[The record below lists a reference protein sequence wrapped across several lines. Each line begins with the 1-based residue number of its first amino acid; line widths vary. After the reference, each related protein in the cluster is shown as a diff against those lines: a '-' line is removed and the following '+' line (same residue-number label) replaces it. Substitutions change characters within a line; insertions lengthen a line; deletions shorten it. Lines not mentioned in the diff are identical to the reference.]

1 MARLPRL
8 ELAGVPLHVIQRG
21 NNRASCFVS
30 DGDRHL
36 YLTYLADASVRH
48 ECTIHAYVLMP
59 NHVHLLVTPMAPGC
73 VAAMMQDVGRRY
85 VRVFN
90 DSHARTGTLWE
101 GRYKAAM
108 IDSERYFVA
117 CQRYV
122 ELNPVRA
129 GLITDPAQYRWS
141 SYRHYALGAANP
153 LVTAHELIVRLAIDD
168 TMRREAYCALFAQPL
183 DAGLI
188 DEIRVA
194 TNKGRVLG
202 SEAFIAQ
209 VEAALGRCAKV
220 RKPGRPCRALPATL
234 DQSGGITDSSGNLI

>member
-8 ELAGVPLHVIQRG
+8 ELAGAPLHVIQRG
-21 NNRASCFVS
+21 NNRATCFVG
-30 DGDRHL
+30 DGDRYL
-36 YLTYLADASVRH
+36 YLKYLGDASVQH

-59 NHVHLLVTPMAPGC
+59 NHVHLLVTPSAPGC
-73 VAAMMQDVGRRY
+73 VAAMMQDLGRRY

-90 DSHARTGTLWE
+90 DTHARTGTLWE

-108 IDSERYFVA
+108 VDSERYFVT

-129 GLITDPAQYRWS
+129 GLIGDPAQYRWS
-141 SYRHYALGAANP
+141 SYRHYAFGAANP
-153 LVTAHELIVRLAIDD
+153 LVTPHELILRLAIDD
-168 TMRREAYCALFAQPL
+168 TARREAYCSLFAQPL
-183 DAGLI
+183 DPRVI
-188 DEIRVA
+188 DEIRVV

-209 VEAALGRCAKV
+209 VEATLGRCAKV
-220 RKPGRPCRALPATL
+220 RQRGRPCRALPATPGE
-234 DQSGGITDSSGNLI
+234 SERVTDSSGNLI